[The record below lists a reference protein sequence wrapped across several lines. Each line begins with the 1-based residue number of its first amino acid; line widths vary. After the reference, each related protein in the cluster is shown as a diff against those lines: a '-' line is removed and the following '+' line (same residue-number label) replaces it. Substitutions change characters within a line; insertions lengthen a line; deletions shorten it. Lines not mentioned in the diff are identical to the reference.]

1 MLTLAQQYREVVR
14 LKNMWALEAFLS
26 KNAIVESHKYFPDK
40 IGWFW
45 HTIVFVDGSVFILSY
60 NVAERGA
67 IEYFTGLPY
76 LPSEE

>member
-14 LKNMWALEAFLS
+14 LKNMWALETFLS
-26 KNAIVESHKYFPDK
+26 KNAIVESHKYFPEP
-40 IGWFW
+40 IGWYCHIIAFL
-45 HTIVFVDGSVFILSY
+45 DGSVFILSY

-76 LPSEE
+76 LPPEE